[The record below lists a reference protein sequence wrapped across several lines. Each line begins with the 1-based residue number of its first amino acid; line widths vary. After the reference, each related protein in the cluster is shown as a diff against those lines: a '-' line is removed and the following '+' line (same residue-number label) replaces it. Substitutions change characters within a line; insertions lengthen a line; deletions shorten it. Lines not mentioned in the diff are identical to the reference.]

1 MKKKITGFYIALFI
15 FNGSLHAQEQISKSD
30 AVKIDFVKLAINKK
44 RLDQKDPALMP
55 AYKQLIKDAEKL
67 MLLKPTSVM
76 DKMDTPPSGNKH
88 DYMSIA
94 PYWWPD
100 SSKPNGVPYIRKD
113 GQITPETKLYSDKNN
128 LPPLC
133 DHVYTLALAYYF
145 SKEERYAQKAATLT
159 RVWFLDP
166 ATKMNPNMDFGQAV
180 KGIATGRGEAL
191 IDSRHF
197 IFLLDG
203 IQIIG
208 KSASW
213 TKQDEQGL
221 QAWFKSYVNW
231 MHTSK
236 NGLDELNANN
246 NHGIWYDAQDISY
259 SLYIRDTLNAKKA
272 LARNLQR
279 LSVEQDEQGFFP
291 LELARQTSMQYS
303 VFVLNAFQIV
313 AQMADQLNMDY
324 WHQSIQNKSLEK
336 AYQALLPFIRKEKPW
351 DMGKQIK
358 PFTFG
363 NAYPLLL
370 RSYDKYGCKSCIDFM
385 NKDAEGAQK
394 LLIQL
399 L

>member
-1 MKKKITGFYIALFI
+1 MNKKIIGFCIVLFV
-15 FNGSLHAQEQISKSD
+15 FNVHLHAQEQISKSD
-30 AVKIDFVKLAINKK
+30 AVKIDFAKLAINKK
-44 RLDQKDPALMP
+44 RVAQKDPALMP
-55 AYKQLIKDAEKL
+55 AYKQLIKDAEKI

-76 DKMDTPPSGNKH
+76 DKVDTPPSGNKH

-100 SSKPNGVPYIRKD
+100 PSKPNGVPYMRKD
-113 GQITPETKLYSDKNN
+113 GQVTPETKLYSDKNN

-133 DHVYTLALAYYF
+133 DYVYTLSLAYYF
-145 SKEERYAQKAATLT
+145 SNDERYATKAATLT
-159 RVWFLDP
+159 KVWFLDT

-180 KGIATGRGEAL
+180 KGVATGRGEAM

-197 IFLLDG
+197 MFLLDG

-208 KSASW
+208 KSAAWSQ
-213 TKQDEQGL
+213 QDEQGL
-221 QAWFKSYVNW
+221 QQWFKQYLNW
-231 MHTSK
+231 MHSSK

-246 NHGIWYDAQDISY
+246 NHGIWYDAQDICY
-259 SLYIRDTLNAKKA
+259 SLYVHDTLNAKKA
-272 LARNLQR
+272 LARNFKR
-279 LSVEQDEQGFFP
+279 LSEQQDEHGFFP
-291 LELARQTSMQYS
+291 LELARQTSMHYS
-303 VFVLNAFQIV
+303 TFILNAFQII
-313 AQMADQLNMDY
+313 AQLADQLNADY

-336 AYQALLPFIRKEKPW
+336 AYQALLPYMTKEKAW

-363 NAYPLLL
+363 NAYPILL
-370 RSYDKYGCKSCIDFM
+370 RSYDKYGCKSCIDFI
-385 NKDAEGAQK
+385 NKDSEHAQK